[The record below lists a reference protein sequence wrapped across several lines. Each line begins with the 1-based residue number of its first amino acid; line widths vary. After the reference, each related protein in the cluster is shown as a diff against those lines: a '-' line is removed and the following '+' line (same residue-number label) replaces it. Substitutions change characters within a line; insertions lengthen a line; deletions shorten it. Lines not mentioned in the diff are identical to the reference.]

1 MLCMMHVR
9 NFAIIESVEVEFSTG
24 MNVMTGETGAGKS
37 ILIDALGL
45 VLGERATTDV
55 IRAGQSR
62 AEIAASFE
70 PGESAQAWLEA
81 RALDAG
87 GECHLRRVIAEDG
100 RARGF
105 INGNPATMQ
114 SLRELGALLVNIHG
128 QHEHQSLTR
137 SEVQRDLLDARGDYD
152 KLLARVETAW
162 QRWREA
168 KDALEEVENASTE
181 DADRAEFLRFQ
192 LAELDAL
199 GIAEGEFETLETERL
214 KLANATSIAERGQS
228 ALEALYDG
236 EPTNALSLLAAAS
249 KAVEGLAELAPEL
262 GEAAEL
268 LNAAE
273 ANIGEAG
280 GLLQRFLSSAEADP
294 ARLTEVEQ
302 RSDEIRTQARKHRI
316 EPEQVFQQ
324 AEHLRSALSTIDNAE
339 NEIESL
345 RAALTAASDDYAK
358 LASQLSKSRQRA
370 AKTFG
375 EEVTTDMQALGMQG
389 GRFRVVIESPIDA
402 APRQYGMDQVRFE
415 VAANP
420 GQPPQPIA
428 KVASGGELSRI
439 SLAIQVAAGQRKG
452 VGSMIFDEVDSGV
465 GGGVAEVVGKKM
477 RGLASACQVLAVTHL
492 PQVAGQAHHHLRVSK
507 MTDGKSTKTKII
519 PLSLDERVEEIAR
532 MLGGVEITGTTR
544 DHAREMLQTA
554 AS

>member
-55 IRAGQSR
+55 IRAGQNR

-70 PGESAQAWLEA
+70 PGELAQAWLEA

-128 QHEHQSLTR
+128 QHEHQALTR
-137 SEVQRDLLDARGDYD
+137 SEVQRDLLDARGDYA
-152 KLLARVETAW
+152 KLLANIENAW
-162 QRWREA
+162 QRWRDA
-168 KDALEEVENASTE
+168 KDALEQVETASTD

-199 GIAEGEFETLETERL
+199 GVTEGEFETLETERL

-236 EPTNALSLLAAAS
+236 EPTNALALLAAAS
-249 KAVEGLAELAPEL
+249 KAVESLAELAPEL

-268 LNAAE
+268 LGAAE
-273 ANIGEAG
+273 ANISEAG

-324 AEHLRSALSTIDNAE
+324 AEHLRTALSTIDNAE
-339 NEIESL
+339 HEMETL
-345 RAALTAASDDYAK
+345 RATLAAANDEYEALAK
-358 LASQLSKSRQRA
+358 QLSKARQRA
-370 AKTFG
+370 AKAFG
-375 EEVTTDMQALGMQG
+375 QEVTADMQALGMQG
-389 GRFRVVIESPIDA
+389 GHFRVVIDSPVDA
-402 APRQYGMDQVRFE
+402 TPRQHGLDQVRFE

-452 VGSMIFDEVDSGV
+452 VGSMIFDEVDAGV

-544 DHAREMLQTA
+544 DHAREMLQSA
-554 AS
+554 VS

>member
-9 NFAIIESVEVEFSTG
+9 NFAIIESVEVEFSIG

-87 GECHLRRVIAEDG
+87 GECHLRRVIAKDG

-114 SLRELGALLVNIHG
+114 SLRELGALLVSIHG
-128 QHEHQSLTR
+128 QHEHQLLTR
-137 SEVQRDLLDARGDYD
+137 SEVQRDLLDTRGDYD
-152 KLLARVETAW
+152 TLLTKIETAW
-162 QRWREA
+162 HRWREA
-168 KDALEEVENASTE
+168 KEALEQVETASTD

-199 GIAEGEFETLETERL
+199 GVAEGEFQTLEAERL

-236 EPTNALSLLAAAS
+236 EPTNALALLAAAS
-249 KAVEGLAELAPEL
+249 KAVEGLAEMAPEL

-273 ANIGEAG
+273 ANISEAG

-294 ARLTEVEQ
+294 ARLSEVEQ

-316 EPEQVFQQ
+316 EPERVFQQ

-339 NEIESL
+339 HEIESL
-345 RAALTAASDDYAK
+345 RVALTAASDYYEK
-358 LASQLSKSRQRA
+358 LARQLSKSRQRA
-370 AKTFG
+370 AKSFG
-375 EEVTTDMQALGMQG
+375 EEVTTDMQTLGMQG

-402 APRQYGMDQVRFE
+402 TPRQHGLDQVRFE

-439 SLAIQVAAGQRKG
+439 SLAIQVAAGQRQG
-452 VGSMIFDEVDSGV
+452 VRSMIFDEVDSGV

-477 RGLASACQVLAVTHL
+477 RGLANACQVLAVTHL

-519 PLSLDERVEEIAR
+519 PLSMDERVEEIAR
-532 MLGGVEITGTTR
+532 MLGGVEVTGTTR